1 MHCILRHCGVRKVRL
16 TPQGLCA
23 LILNVLLCHHDL
35 HFSFSIEGGSMSI
48 GTGFIKLHR
57 AILNSEVFQNVA
69 LFKVWIWCLLRANF
83 KKCSY
88 SIPAGKGTAV
98 IELEPGQFIFG
109 RNKAALELKMTESGL
124 YKRIQKLKN
133 SGNITVESNNRFS
146 IITIV
151 KWRTYQ
157 DCIGIG
163 NRENM
168 DEKKKQQSNSKSN
181 NKSNSRRS
189 SESNNKNDQIIT
201 EISDSCNH
209 GDEKSNNKS
218 NCKVTAKATAKS
230 FKKDHRIRSKERKE
244 ERKENSIEFSSG
256 ELETPT
262 EVFIFKIPLNDKTE
276 FGITQKD
283 YDKWQDTFPAV
294 DVLAQLKRM
303 ALWCDDNPKNRKTS
317 RGVRKFISSWLS
329 KEQDR
334 AQRVNPGF
342 KKYDN
347 AANIKKMMEELSD
360 D

>member
-1 MHCILRHCGVRKVRL
+1 
-16 TPQGLCA
+16 
-23 LILNVLLCHHDL
+23 
-35 HFSFSIEGGSMSI
+35 MSI

-57 AILNSEVFQNVA
+57 TILNSEVFQNEA
-69 LFKVWIWCLLRANF
+69 LLKVWIWCLLKASYKNY
-83 KKCSY
+83 SY
-88 SIPAGKGTAV
+88 SIRAGKGTAV
-98 IELEPGQFIFG
+98 IDLEPGQFVFG
-109 RNKAALELKMTESGL
+109 RKTAALELKMTEGGL
-124 YKRIQKLKN
+124 YERILKLKN

-151 KWRTYQ
+151 KWNTYQ

-163 NRENM
+163 NSENM
-168 DEKKKQQSNSKSN
+168 DEKNQQQSNSKSN
-181 NKSNSRRS
+181 NKTNSKSNSKT
-189 SESNNKNDQIIT
+189 NNKNDQNAYENSGT
-201 EISDSCNH
+201 CNY
-209 GDEKSNNKS
+209 GNEKSNNKS
-218 NCKVTAKATAKS
+218 NSEPTAKATAKS
-230 FKKDHRIRSKERKE
+230 FEKQHIQEVKNKKEKRI
-244 ERKENSIEFSSG
+244 ENSIEFSSA
-256 ELETPT
+256 ELEKNSSSPDQEIPT

-294 DVLAQLKRM
+294 DVMAQLKRM

>member
-1 MHCILRHCGVRKVRL
+1 M
-16 TPQGLCA
+16 T
-23 LILNVLLCHHDL
+23 
-35 HFSFSIEGGSMSI
+35 EGG
-48 GTGFIKLHR
+48 LYER
-57 AILNSEVFQNVA
+57 IL
-69 LFKVWIWCLLRANF
+69 
-83 KKCSY
+83 
-88 SIPAGKGTAV
+88 
-98 IELEPGQFIFG
+98 
-109 RNKAALELKMTESGL
+109 
-124 YKRIQKLKN
+124 KLKN

-151 KWRTYQ
+151 KWHTYQ
-157 DCIGIG
+157 DSTGIG
-163 NRENM
+163 NIENM
-168 DEKKKQQSNSKSN
+168 DEKKEQQSNSKSN
-181 NKSNSRRS
+181 NKSNNKNS
-189 SESNNKNDQIIT
+189 SKSNNKNDHNIADIPVT
-201 EISDSCNH
+201 CNY
-209 GDEKSNNKS
+209 GDEKSNNKTNS
-218 NCKVTAKATAKS
+218 KVTAKATAKS
-230 FKKDHRIRSKERKE
+230 FEKEHRIRSKERKE
-244 ERKENSIEFSSG
+244 ERKENSSEFSSA
-256 ELETPT
+256 ELQKNSSSPDQEIPT

-294 DVLAQLKRM
+294 DVMAQLKRM

>member
-1 MHCILRHCGVRKVRL
+1 
-16 TPQGLCA
+16 
-23 LILNVLLCHHDL
+23 
-35 HFSFSIEGGSMSI
+35 MSI

-57 AILNSEVFQNVA
+57 AILNSEVFQNEA
-69 LFKVWIWCLLRANF
+69 LLKVWIWCLLKASY
-83 KKCSY
+83 KKYSY

-98 IELEPGQFIFG
+98 IELEPGQFLFG
-109 RNKAALELKMTESGL
+109 RKMAALELKMTEGGL
-124 YKRIQKLKN
+124 YKRILKLKH

-151 KWRTYQ
+151 KWITYQ

-163 NRENM
+163 NSENM
-168 DEKKKQQSNSKSN
+168 DEKKEQQRNSKSN
-181 NKSNSRRS
+181 NKSNS
-189 SESNNKNDQIIT
+189 ENNGKSNNKNDQNAY
-201 EISDSCNH
+201 ENSDTCNH
-209 GDEKSNNKS
+209 DNEKSNNKS
-218 NCKVTAKATAKS
+218 NSKGTAKATAKS
-230 FKKDHRIRSKERKE
+230 FEKEHIQEVKNNKE
-244 ERKENSIEFSSG
+244 KRKENSIEFSSA
-256 ELETPT
+256 ELEKNSSSPDQETPT

-294 DVLAQLKRM
+294 DVMAQLKRM

>member
-1 MHCILRHCGVRKVRL
+1 
-16 TPQGLCA
+16 
-23 LILNVLLCHHDL
+23 
-35 HFSFSIEGGSMSI
+35 MSI

-57 AILNSEVFQNVA
+57 AILNSEVFQNEA
-69 LFKVWIWCLLRANF
+69 LLKVWIWCLLKASY
-83 KKCSY
+83 KKYSY
-88 SIPAGKGTAV
+88 SIPAGKGTA
-98 IELEPGQFIFG
+98 IIDLEPGQFAFG
-109 RNKAALELKMTESGL
+109 RKTAALELKMTESGL
-124 YKRIQKLKN
+124 YKRILKLKH

-151 KWRTYQ
+151 KWITYQ

-163 NRENM
+163 NSENM
-168 DEKKKQQSNSKSN
+168 DEKKEQQSNSKSN
-181 NKSNSRRS
+181 NKSNNKTNSK
-189 SESNNKNDQIIT
+189 SNNKNDQNAYENSGT
-201 EISDSCNH
+201 CNYC
-209 GDEKSNNKS
+209 DEKSNNK
-218 NCKVTAKATAKS
+218 NNGEVTAKTTAKS
-230 FKKDHRIRSKERKE
+230 FEKEHIQEVKNNKE
-244 ERKENSIEFSSG
+244 ERIENSIEFSSA
-256 ELETPT
+256 ELEKNSSSPDQEIPT

-294 DVLAQLKRM
+294 DVMAQLKRM

-347 AANIKKMMEELSD
+347 AANIKQMMEELSD

>member
-1 MHCILRHCGVRKVRL
+1 
-16 TPQGLCA
+16 
-23 LILNVLLCHHDL
+23 
-35 HFSFSIEGGSMSI
+35 MSI

-57 AILNSEVFQNVA
+57 AILNSEVFQNEA
-69 LFKVWIWCLLRANF
+69 LLKVWIWCLLKASY
-83 KKCSY
+83 KKYSY

-98 IELEPGQFIFG
+98 IELEPGQFLFG
-109 RNKAALELKMTESGL
+109 RKMAALELKMTEGGL
-124 YKRIQKLKN
+124 YERILKLKN
-133 SGNITVESNNRFS
+133 TGNITVESNNRFS

-151 KWRTYQ
+151 KWNTYQ
-157 DCIGIG
+157 DCIRIG
-163 NRENM
+163 NSENM
-168 DEKKKQQSNSKSN
+168 DEKNQQQSNSKSN
-181 NKSNSRRS
+181 NKTNSKSNSKTNS
-189 SESNNKNDQIIT
+189 KNHHNIAGNPGT
-201 EISDSCNH
+201 YNYC
-209 GDEKSNNKS
+209 DEKSNNKTNS
-218 NCKVTAKATAKS
+218 EPTAKATAKT
-230 FKKDHRIRSKERKE
+230 FENQHIQEVKNKKEKRI
-244 ERKENSIEFSSG
+244 ENTSVFSSA
-256 ELETPT
+256 ELEKNSSSPDQEIPT
-262 EVFIFKIPLNDKTE
+262 EIIIFKIPLNDKTE

-294 DVLAQLKRM
+294 DVMAQLKRM

>member
-1 MHCILRHCGVRKVRL
+1 
-16 TPQGLCA
+16 
-23 LILNVLLCHHDL
+23 LLCHPDL

-57 AILNSEVFQNVA
+57 AILNSEVFQSNA
-69 LFKVWIWCLLRANF
+69 LLKVWIWCLLKASY
-83 KKCSY
+83 KKYSF

-98 IELEPGQFIFG
+98 IDLEPGQFVFG
-109 RNKAALELKMTESGL
+109 RKTAALELKMTEGGL
-124 YKRIQKLKN
+124 YERILKLKN

-163 NRENM
+163 NSENM
-168 DEKKKQQSNSKSN
+168 DEKKEQQSNSKSN
-181 NKSNSRRS
+181 NKSNSKNNGK
-189 SESNNKNDQIIT
+189 SNNKNDQNAYENSGT
-201 EISDSCNH
+201 CNY
-209 GDEKSNNKS
+209 GDEKSNNKTNS
-218 NCKVTAKATAKS
+218 KVTAKATAIS
-230 FKKDHRIRSKERKE
+230 FEKEHSIRSKERKE
-244 ERKENSIEFSSG
+244 KRIENSSEFSSA
-256 ELETPT
+256 ELEKNSSSPDQKTPT

-294 DVLAQLKRM
+294 DVMAQLKRM

-342 KKYDN
+342 NKYDN

>member
-1 MHCILRHCGVRKVRL
+1 MTG
-16 TPQGLCA
+16 GLSLVTCYS
-23 LILNVLLCHHDL
+23 LLVI
-35 HFSFSIEGGSMSI
+35 FSIEGGSMPI

-57 AILNSEVFQNVA
+57 AILNSEVFQNDA
-69 LFKVWIWCLLRANF
+69 LFKVWIWCLLKASY
-83 KKCSY
+83 KKYSY

-98 IELEPGQFIFG
+98 IDLEPGQFIFG
-109 RNKAALELKMTESGL
+109 RKTAALELKMTEGGL
-124 YKRIQKLKN
+124 YERIQKLKN

-151 KWRTYQ
+151 KWITYQ
-157 DCIGIG
+157 DCTGIG
-163 NRENM
+163 NSENM
-168 DEKKKQQSNSKSN
+168 DEKNQQQSNSKT
-181 NKSNSRRS
+181 
-189 SESNNKNDQIIT
+189 NNKNNSKSNGNINNKNHQYIAENTDT
-201 EISDSCNH
+201 CNYC
-209 GDEKSNNKS
+209 DKKSNNKTNS
-218 NCKVTAKATAKS
+218 EPTTKPTAKT
-230 FKKDHRIRSKERKE
+230 FKKQHIQEVKNNKEKRI
-244 ERKENSIEFSSG
+244 ENTSVFSSA
-256 ELETPT
+256 ELEKNSSSPDPEIST

-294 DVLAQLKRM
+294 DVMAQLKRM

-347 AANIKKMMEELSD
+347 AANIKKMMEEFSD